1 MLANQLQIKRT
12 SSLGKKGEDL
22 AAQYLENK
30 GYKIIDRNVYFRV
43 SEIDIIAQIG
53 QVLVFVEVKA
63 RFGTALPAEAVTKI
77 KLKKLHLA
85 LRQYLLNHPAK
96 EYRLDVVAINFL
108 AEGATKIEHY
118 ENVGL
123 D

>member
-1 MLANQLQIKRT
+1 MVDNILHRKRT

-30 GYKIIDRNVYFRV
+30 GYKIIDRNVHFRV
-43 SEIDIIAQIG
+43 SEIDIIAQTGAI
-53 QVLVFVEVKA
+53 LVFVEVKA

-96 EYRLDVVAINFL
+96 EYRVDVIAINFL
-108 AEGATKIEHY
+108 ATGTTKIEHY